1 MRAMTTLVMMFVLV
15 AGPAA
20 AAAAQKELAP
30 VDQVRA
36 LRSMAGGI
44 PLGSRVKLQIREGR
58 RMTATLM
65 QVTDDAIV
73 VQRVSRVPE
82 TPVTVRFD
90 ELVAL
95 QREDKGGFSIGK
107 AVGIGLA
114 AGGGAILTLFA
125 IMFSLSD

>member
-1 MRAMTTLVMMFVLV
+1 MRALTTLVLMFVLV
-15 AGPAA
+15 AGPV
-20 AAAAQKELAP
+20 AAAQKEIAP

-36 LRSMAGGI
+36 LQSLAGGI
-44 PLGSRVKLQIREGR
+44 PLGSRVKLQVREGR

-65 QVTDDAIV
+65 QVTDEAIV
-73 VQRVSRVPE
+73 VQRVTRVPE
-82 TPVTVRFD
+82 APVTVRFD

-95 QREDKGGFSIGK
+95 QREDKGGFTVGK

-114 AGGGAILTLFA
+114 AGAGAILTLFA

>member
-1 MRAMTTLVMMFVLV
+1 MRTFTTLVIVFVLL
-15 AGPAA
+15 AEPS
-20 AAAAQKELAP
+20 AAAQKEMAP

-44 PLGSRVKLQIREGR
+44 PLGSRVTLQVREGR

-82 TPVTVRFD
+82 APVTVRFD
-90 ELVAL
+90 ELARL
-95 QREDKGGFSIGK
+95 QREDKGGFTVGK
-107 AVGIGLA
+107 AMGIGLA
-114 AGGGAILTLFA
+114 AGAGAILTLFA